1 LQRIGYGYDAH
12 RFASGRRLILGGVEI
27 PFELGLHGYSDADV
41 LTHAVID
48 ALLGAAGLGDIGSHF
63 PSSDP
68 QYEGI
73 SSLELLRRTR
83 GLLEREGWT
92 AVNVDAA
99 AVLERPRLGPYTEGM
114 RSTLAK
120 ALGLGRDR
128 VSVKAKTSDGLGF
141 PGRGEGIEAH
151 AVALIE
157 RP

>member
-1 LQRIGYGYDAH
+1 MQRVGFGYDAH
-12 RFASGRRLILGGVEI
+12 RFAGGRRLVLAGVEV

-68 QYEGI
+68 EYEGI
-73 SSLELLRRTR
+73 SSLELLRRT
-83 GLLEREGWT
+83 GKLLEREGWT
-92 AVNVDAA
+92 PVNVDVT
-99 AVLERPRLGPYTEGM
+99 AVLERPRLAPYADRM
-114 RSTLAK
+114 RSSLAR
-120 ALGLGRDR
+120 ALGIARDQ
-128 VSVKAKTSDGLGF
+128 VSVKSKTTDGLGF
-141 PGRGEGIEAH
+141 PGRSEGIEAH